1 MLVFILSHYIIFYYY
16 ILPICFQV
24 RDRKGVDLEDA
35 EELRVGKGEMLIRIY
50 YVKIIY
56 F

>member
-1 MLVFILSHYIIFYYY
+1 M
-16 ILPICFQV
+16 

-35 EELRVGKGEMLIRIY
+35 EELGVGRGEMLIRIY
-50 YVKIIY
+50 YVKKNL